1 MRWKLSLVVN
11 YFEKFF
17 CFAIILTGKRLQKMK
32 KFLIS
37 NWRYL
42 IFIPIIIVLIVGIYF
57 SLPEKSENSPLYIVA
72 SDVEANVGDIV
83 KVDYTVS
90 NEQAVCSLSVLNSN
104 VALVENDMLLCVGEG
119 KTKLVIEARYGN
131 EITEKTV
138 NLTISQ
144 NANDDVDDDNQTD
157 ILQNIKIIC
166 DGKEIGFLS
175 MSTDENKILT
185 INCDGAIDVTCSNK
199 DLNIKEISYLKNAF
213 VISCK
218 VKGYYKLAIK
228 TDSEI
233 CEFDVYV
240 N

>member
-1 MRWKLSLVVN
+1 
-11 YFEKFF
+11 
-17 CFAIILTGKRLQKMK
+17 MK

-37 NWRYL
+37 NWKYL
-42 IFIPIIIVLIVGIYF
+42 IFIPLIIVLIVGVYF

-90 NEQAVCSLSVLNSN
+90 NEQAVCSLSVLNSD
-104 VALVENDMLLCVGEG
+104 VALVEKDMLLCVGEG

-157 ILQNIKIIC
+157 IPQNIKI
-166 DGKEIGFLS
+166 
-175 MSTDENKILT
+175 KIKPRG
-185 INCDGAIDVTCSNK
+185 I
-199 DLNIKEISYLKNAF
+199 
-213 VISCK
+213 
-218 VKGYYKLAIK
+218 
-228 TDSEI
+228 
-233 CEFDVYV
+233 
-240 N
+240 